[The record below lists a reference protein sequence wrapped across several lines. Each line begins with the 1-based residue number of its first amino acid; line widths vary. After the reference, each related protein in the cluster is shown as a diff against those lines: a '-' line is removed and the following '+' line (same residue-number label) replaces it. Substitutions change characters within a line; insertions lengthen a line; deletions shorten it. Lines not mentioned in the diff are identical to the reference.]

1 METRL
6 KRFLSLALAIMM
18 VFSMMP
24 QITLGASAASGDT
37 TVYLKPDSSIWA
49 TDGAWFAAYYWNDST
64 NGWVK
69 MTDGDG
75 DGYYAATIPAGYT
88 NIIFTRNDPQK
99 TDLSWESRWNQT
111 ADLTISGTNNLYT
124 ITGWNGS
131 QGAGEWSHKH
141 IAGAAA
147 TCVAAQTCTVCG
159 EELNPATNE
168 HDFSNN
174 AEYCAYGCGEKNP
187 DYVAPTEPLY
197 TVDSDDVLATVVV
210 AMTANG
216 NGWTCEF
223 TEVELAVGTYPIG
236 IRNENSDDPKAW
248 IAQCDLVIETAG
260 TYKVTVNFDG
270 TNASVTSEL
279 ITASEPAISGT
290 FNGALI
296 NKEDAERT
304 FISAELKDVYAK
316 ESVVLKLFDAQDTL
330 LATTSLVDHG
340 DILGNEFG
348 TLSMM
353 IGINCTDSYWDTKWE
368 DGKLR
373 ADFVPA
379 YATLY
384 IDGTEMNTKE
394 INMSTTSGEYAVV
407 WGEVPGVP
415 AVPVN
420 YVAYIGEQ
428 GFESLVEAAEYAQQQ
443 ENPAEV
449 EIKVSADISE
459 PLSGKTLYGKI
470 VTDNPAGVTIT
481 DSVNDNY
488 VNAVSLTIGAGVTL
502 NAKYFYFYSGEY
514 VVEGTLKS
522 DTTLYI
528 SENVDVIVRNGGK
541 IECHTLMHRL
551 NTEADAGIYI
561 YGDNSN
567 DTVEVT
573 INNYLANYSGIFY
586 AKDAIVNA
594 GYILLT
600 ANVDEAEYAA
610 AYMELDNTIVTI
622 VGASNTSDRVNM
634 NGDVVL
640 TLKNGSKIADVRDM
654 DIASGINL
662 TLNVDETS
670 SIHVQYP
677 VIAEDVPFKKVDNG
691 DGTYGIAEVTKEI
704 SGNLGTVYVQAA
716 NTTGNNTDRN
726 RLYGEIKNVYA
737 KESVVVKVYSGETLI
752 STTNLTDKYTFP
764 YEAATLGVNVVISG
778 STSSSWNTVWEEGM
792 PRADLV
798 PDKAVLYI
806 DGTEMDTATVTLNG
820 IDNLGTPT
828 VWETLPG
835 VNPDPNAP
843 VIYEVST
850 KAELDAALAAAK
862 DGDTIKLLADI
873 DCGSAGLKIED
884 AITLDLGGKTLTTS
898 GRNYSLSLHNDGI
911 IVTNGKLVHAG
922 TVAAIKVYSAA
933 EISNLDIDVTGTS
946 SSGNAIGGIVIQQNS
961 AGVDTIKNVN
971 IYSTAGQGIANG
983 IETHNCGNATEPV
996 IGSMENVTVNA
1007 KGNALNISAPVGTAK
1022 NCSFTGGESGIEI
1035 WIKGTYSATLD
1046 LVDCDVVGGVY
1057 AHDEGNETYNNDGTL
1072 KLTVDSAT
1080 TGASAEDV
1088 TLSLAVAENVE
1099 GVLADVKDNAVAKV
1113 GYTYYLTL
1121 ADAVAA
1127 AEPGATI
1134 TIIADGEYELPI
1146 FADKELTFVGASKT
1160 GVIINDAPDANTQGW
1175 LNTTFHFENLTLKG
1189 AAANYHGL
1197 ANGVVAVTY
1206 KECVVNGLRFLYAPT
1221 VSFENCEFNANGVEH
1236 SFWTYGASNVTVTG
1250 CTFNYTDRAVNCYSE
1265 NGEEHETDITFT
1277 NCTFNYTG
1285 TADAPEGAVEINSG
1299 NSKSIDLVMN
1309 GCTAPAKGD
1318 MWFISQWDNKGG
1330 ANTTV
1335 YVDSVKVWPEPV
1347 YVAQI
1352 GDTKFESFADAVNAA
1367 VDGDTIELIS
1377 GENVISLAGNVAG
1390 GKTVTITGTA
1400 IVDWT
1405 KGNLMVGRGGEGDG
1419 KVIFDGANI
1428 TSSVKKNPAS
1438 TGIHVSGS
1446 KASDN
1451 TVNNGVLVIKNST
1464 IELDYLINR
1473 NETVVEGNSNLTV
1486 YGGCYTHGRDEGES
1500 GITGGATAN
1509 LTIEAGS
1516 TVTVVNENGM
1526 GVGGEGNG
1534 IMTVKG
1540 TYNANVLHISS
1551 IGAVNVEGGNLNIDG
1566 TVTNSNIIQVTGEST
1581 LNIPTLSGTE
1591 LNLLHGAVIKDSTV
1605 GGEAMLYGNV
1615 TFRGDN
1621 TFAMLYDYG
1630 NAYST
1635 EYAAWTVEK
1644 GASVTLTEKAR
1655 YGLGYGDKV
1664 TIYGN
1669 LEDALTARENLT
1681 AEDASLFT
1689 HGLVAMSNWDVN
1701 NSLTVKNAY
1710 VIIGSNNSFGNSP
1723 KSGHVGTFE
1732 FNFENTVLD
1741 ASRITFYKAASKTN
1755 FNFNGSDVKVG
1766 TFMTRDD
1773 DSIFTLT
1780 NTKLVSTTTFNGTDE
1795 GNYHAG
1801 ELVLNNS
1808 SLSYAAPLVMEN
1820 GTLTLGAGSSLTAP
1834 SISGTGKLII
1844 DATGMTAGTVATID
1858 ADASGFTGAIEV
1870 INSDMT
1876 AEIDENGNIV
1886 LVAPVYVAQIGETLY
1901 ESLADAAKDIATD
1914 GSDTTI
1920 KILCD
1925 IEVPDSIVFNYGSGN
1940 VIFEAD
1946 EPVTIKQTAAGKD
1959 FDFTVGKTNQIIIG
1973 KNVTFEIY
1981 DNAGGLYVYYG
1992 PSLVLDGTITGGQNW
2007 GVAYLYDG
2015 SHVVSET
2022 GKLGTGRIQ
2031 IGGDADLTVKGE
2043 VDTNY
2048 LLVEGSA
2055 FTADGATVDA
2065 TVIYDNN
2072 NGGQRWGA
2080 STFDIKNDST
2090 VTTSKLTLSYADTV
2104 LTIDGTSS
2112 ITAGTIEGTGKIV
2125 IDATNLTAGP
2135 APISGDA
2142 SGFTGTIEVVG
2153 NDELYAA
2160 IDENGNIVLIQK
2172 VFVAQI
2178 GETKYETFEAA
2189 IAAACADST
2198 ITRID
2203 ILCDYTQDTIA
2214 VPGETYTMLA
2224 GQNLT
2229 IGADKAVTVTLSRT
2243 AGESFSIYLYE
2254 GNSSLTIEE
2263 NVTIE
2268 GLDIVANGFATS
2280 GNNTTING
2288 NIKALSLKQWTSNG
2302 EIVINGKVELGYGDG
2317 QFDLA
2322 YGNGTVTVNGKGDK
2336 TAPQFKAGYSGS
2348 RGNGNTLNLNNT
2360 YFESGAWFTLNG
2372 SNVTVNLNNSLL
2384 AVSGGD
2390 AAGCLTIGAGN
2401 VVNVGA
2407 GSEIKAGTINGAGKI
2422 VIDAA
2427 GMTAGEVTIITG
2439 TVADTLTV
2447 EVINNDALEAS
2458 IVDGK
2463 IILTEKKAVAKIGD
2477 TTYPSLQAAIDKAEK
2492 DDVVVLLEDLNIAD
2506 VELSTLDGKYNTLFK
2521 VAGKKITVDLNE
2533 KTISGAYSGTDMLV
2547 GVFSTEDDG
2556 HLTLTGNGTI
2566 NVTATNTVYAL
2577 LVNYDETSTLTVEN
2591 GTYTLDAA
2599 SDSLVYSGSDETATI
2614 NGGTYTLGN
2623 VGTGKNGS
2631 PWIFNAKGQNTANII
2646 VNAGTFNA
2654 DIFHQYYPF
2663 EVLENRELALK
2674 NNGDGTWTIVD
2685 AVAYVGETEGA
2696 YIHEVGYATLEEA
2709 VAAADVGGEVTILKA
2724 GTYNVP
2730 AGKDLIITGAV
2741 DGVVFDNIGAKNM
2754 GGANV
2759 TFNNVT
2765 FNYASDSTYKG
2776 LQHSGDLVYNNCTI
2790 NGQVFLYGTSETFNN
2805 CTFNTTDAANYNVW
2819 TYGAKEVAF
2828 NECTFNCAGKS
2839 VLVYNEGAD
2848 HSTDLTVT
2856 DCDFIAS
2863 APVEGKAAI
2872 EIDTSPNTNGKS
2884 TVVID
2889 GKTTVTGFATG
2900 SVSGE
2905 TLWNDK
2911 KNQANIDVYVDNV
2924 QVWPKR
2930 VAAIGETY
2938 YSSLQAAID
2947 KAVKGDTIILLADIT
2962 ENVTLNKSV
2971 TIDGADKNYTGNI
2984 SVSGSTTAATVKNVN
2999 FIGGDGYAITTNRI
3013 KSITVENCTATGYS
3027 YGFLYANKSTPTV
3040 VVKDVEVS
3048 DVNYGFHWVYGT
3060 TATLENV
3067 KMTNVAY
3074 GIMVQNHAAKTVTLT
3089 GCEIS
3094 GTNPI
3099 YVWEKATA
3107 TQTFNFIGENKL
3119 TDTDAETAISTYA
3132 KLVLAEETATLAA
3145 AEGLNVTT
3153 SVADRKVVYEDGI
3166 YSVKEMSYG
3175 MVAMIGETYFET
3187 VDAAIKAAV
3196 AGDTMVLVNDAQE
3209 TALVMLNGI
3218 DLDLAGHNLTVE
3230 SHVAAFAGNNIIDT
3244 VGGGLL
3250 KVQNNVLI
3258 QDTNTYLPIWD
3269 AVNGGYAFAGKP
3281 AIDVL
3286 QTNPTDSS
3294 VKYTFLPY
3302 LDIEEYALLAQGI
3315 ETSGVTL
3322 KVRVSWTSSNGMSSE
3337 TNFKFTDDLM
3347 QAFYNS
3353 YNPETGKFGQAFTL
3367 TLNGTDS
3374 VSDLAFQVYFE
3385 SDLGVV
3391 LTCN

>member
-24 QITLGASAASGDT
+24 QITLGASAAST
-37 TVYLKPDSSIWA
+37 KTIYLDPGPWEI
-49 TDGAWFAAYYWNDST
+49 DGAWFSIHAWGSADED
-64 NGWVK
+64 VK
-69 MTDGDG
+69 MTKDSNT
-75 DGYYAATIPAGYT
+75 GYYKADVNVNNNKLLFVRMDPAYT
-88 NIIFTRNDPQK
+88 EFDWNGK
-99 TDLSWESRWNQT
+99 WNQT
-111 ADLTISGTNNLYT
+111 ADLTVSGTNNLYT
-124 ITGWNGS
+124 ITGWGETD
-131 QGAGEWSHKH
+131 GEWSHKH

-147 TCVAAQTCTVCG
+147 TCSTAQTCTVCG
-159 EELNPATNE
+159 KVLKEATGE

-187 DYVAPTEPLY
+187 NYVPPHVHDWSNKDGVCADTTCGAECEHTNTTTT
-197 TVDSDDVLATVVV
+197 TVDATCTVDGSKVVTCDDCGATVSSETIAASGHNWVDGV
-210 AMTANG
+210 CLNECGMTHS
-216 NGWTCEF
+216 C
-223 TEVELAVGTYPIG
+223 
-236 IRNENSDDPKAW
+236 
-248 IAQCDLVIETAG
+248 
-260 TYKVTVNFDG
+260 
-270 TNASVTSEL
+270 
-279 ITASEPAISGT
+279 
-290 FNGALI
+290 
-296 NKEDAERT
+296 
-304 FISAELKDVYAK
+304 
-316 ESVVLKLFDAQDTL
+316 
-330 LATTSLVDHG
+330 TT
-340 DILGNEFG
+340 
-348 TLSMM
+348 
-353 IGINCTDSYWDTKWE
+353 WE
-368 DGKLR
+368 DGKCNVCGAALDTVISNLDELKN
-373 ADFVPA
+373 ALAAGGTYTMDATVTYGSEALTCAKNVTIDLCGYTIKSGLGYGITVKGAAVKLTNGTLEKLLVESGSVELEKIALNYFENKGGSMVLTDVTMASNLNTPIKCTGGTTVINSGSYGTSYEALIATSAVGLTIYGGTYDQDPTAYVAEGYEAVENDGTWTVQEIVAVPTQVEV
-379 YATLY
+379 ATLAELQAALA
-384 IDGTEMNTKE
+384 GN
-394 INMSTTSGEYAVV
+394 
-407 WGEVPGVP
+407 
-415 AVPVN
+415 
-420 YVAYIGEQ
+420 
-428 GFESLVEAAEYAQQQ
+428 AAEITLTDNIVATDVILIGRSVIINGNGNTITSSASRVIRVTASDV
-443 ENPAEV
+443 EVILNDVNMVSTAVRVGTNDIRGISVDAEV
-449 EIKVSADISE
+449 
-459 PLSGKTLYGKI
+459 
-470 VTDNPAGVTIT
+470 AG
-481 DSVNDNY
+481 
-488 VNAVSLTIGAGVTL
+488 
-502 NAKYFYFYSGEY
+502 
-514 VVEGTLKS
+514 
-522 DTTLYI
+522 
-528 SENVDVIVRNGGK
+528 
-541 IECHTLMHRL
+541 
-551 NTEADAGIYI
+551 
-561 YGDNSN
+561 
-567 DTVEVT
+567 
-573 INNYLANYSGIFY
+573 
-586 AKDAIVNA
+586 
-594 GYILLT
+594 
-600 ANVDEAEYAA
+600 AE
-610 AYMELDNTIVTI
+610 
-622 VGASNTSDRVNM
+622 
-634 NGDVVL
+634 
-640 TLKNGSKIADVRDM
+640 
-654 DIASGINL
+654 L
-662 TLNVDETS
+662 TLNNCSVDFTDATASDWSYAVNQSGTASNGNTIAIKGGTYEGANVVNIWGTNHTVTVDGAVLTS
-670 SIHVQYP
+670 LYGPNEMYTGICVKVSEGASADVTVKNTTFNGENAQ
-677 VIAEDVPFKKVDNG
+677 AFEDVSGNSEISEENNTDNTKVY
-691 DGTYGIAEVTKEI
+691 TPKEI
-704 SGNLGTVYVQAA
+704 SGELGTVYVQAA

-806 DGTEMDTATVTLNG
+806 DDTEMDTATVTLNG

-946 SSGNAIGGIVIQQNS
+946 SSGNPIGGIVIQQNS
-961 AGVDTIKNVN
+961 AGVDTIKKVN

-1121 ADAVAA
+1121 ADAVTA

-1206 KECVVNGLRFLYAPT
+1206 KDCVVNGLRFLYAPT

-1309 GCTAPAKGD
+1309 GCTVPAKGG

-2178 GETKYETFEAA
+2178 GETKYESFEAA
-2189 IAAACADST
+2189 IAAAAADAT
-2198 ITRID
+2198 VTRID
-2203 ILCDYTQDTIA
+2203 IISNITESPASEVHSISQH
-2214 VPGETYTMLA
+2214 
-2224 GQNLT
+2224 LT
-2229 IGADKAVTVTLSRT
+2229 IGAPEGKAYTVNLSNT
-2243 AGESFSIYLYE
+2243 ALSIYQMSD
-2254 GNSSLTIEE
+2254 NSSLTIEE

-2268 GLDIVANGFATS
+2268 GLGIVANGFATS

-2288 NIKALSLKQWTSNG
+2288 VIKALSLKQWTSNG
-2302 EIVINGKVELGYGDG
+2302 TITVSETGKVELGYGDG

-2599 SDSLVYSGSDETATI
+2599 SDSLIYSGSDETATI

-2646 VNAGTFNA
+2646 VNAGTYNA

-2663 EVLENRELALK
+2663 EVLENRNLALK

-2805 CTFNTTDAANYNVW
+2805 CTFKTTDAANYNVW

-2828 NECTFNCAGKS
+2828 NKCTFNCAGKS
-2839 VLVYNEGAD
+2839 VLVYNEGAN

-2884 TVVID
+2884 TVAID
-2889 GKTTVTGFATG
+2889 GETTATGFATG

-2947 KAVKGDTIILLADIT
+2947 KAEKDDVVVLLEDIT
-2962 ENVTLNKSV
+2962 ENVTVKKSV
-2971 TIDGADKNYTGNI
+2971 TIDGAGKNYTGGI
-2984 SVSGSTTAATVKNVN
+2984 TVGEVTSIAVTVKNVN
-2999 FIGGDGYAITTNRI
+2999 FVGGANYAITTNRI

-3040 VVKDVEVS
+3040 VVKNVEVS
-3048 DVNYGFHWVYGT
+3048 NVNYGFYWVYGT

-3067 KMTNVAY
+3067 KMTDVAY

-3099 YVWEKATA
+3099 YVWEKTTA
-3107 TQTFNFIGENKL
+3107 TQTFNFVGANTL

-3196 AGDTMVLVNDAQE
+3196 AGDTIVLVNDAQE
-3209 TALVMLNGI
+3209 TALIMLDGI

-3258 QDTNTYLPIWD
+3258 QATNTYLPIWD

-3286 QTNPTDSS
+3286 QTNPTNSS

-3337 TNFKFTDDLM
+3337 TSFKFTDDLM